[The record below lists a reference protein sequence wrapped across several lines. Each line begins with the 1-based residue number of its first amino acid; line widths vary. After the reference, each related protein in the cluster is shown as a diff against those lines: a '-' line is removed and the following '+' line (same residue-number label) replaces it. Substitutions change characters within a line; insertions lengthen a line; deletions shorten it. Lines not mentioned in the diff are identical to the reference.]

1 MSLQKDVDL
10 QSFVSPE
17 DPTDCTLV
25 LVGGKFLRKLPQVLK
40 KIDGKG
46 FKTRY
51 EVSGPEAAV
60 RKVSKTLNNNHGL

>member
-1 MSLQKDVDL
+1 MNLEKDVDL

-25 LVGGKFLRKLPQVLK
+25 LVGGKFLRKLPEVLK

-46 FKTRY
+46 FKSRD
-51 EVSGPEAAV
+51 ELSGPDAAI
-60 RKVSKTLNNNHGL
+60 RKMSKLIVVLT